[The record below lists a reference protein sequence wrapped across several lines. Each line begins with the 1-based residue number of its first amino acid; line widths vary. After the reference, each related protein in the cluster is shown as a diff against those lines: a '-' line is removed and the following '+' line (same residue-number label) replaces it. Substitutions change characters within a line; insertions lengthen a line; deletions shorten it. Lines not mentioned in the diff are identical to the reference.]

1 MFNVGGGELLVILL
15 IALIVLG
22 PERLPRGARQMGR
35 ALGELRRISSS
46 FQQELREAI
55 EDDPS
60 VGGRRTET
68 VPLGATVADAQ
79 RPGGRATGTGGS
91 DRSRPALAP
100 VGDGDDGPAVPPA
113 VAAAIEEVTT
123 PPAADPGPASP
134 PAGAGDDVG
143 DERAAS

>member
-22 PERLPRGARQMGR
+22 PERLPHGARQVGR

-46 FQQELREAI
+46 FQQELREAL

-60 VGGRRTET
+60 VTGRRAES

-79 RPGGRATGTGGS
+79 RPGGQGRAGA

-100 VGDGDDGPAVPPA
+100 VHDGDDRPAVPPA
-113 VAAAIEEVTT
+113 VAAAIEEVTA
-123 PPAADPGPASP
+123 PPAADPGPAAP
-134 PAGAGDDVG
+134 PAGADEDAG